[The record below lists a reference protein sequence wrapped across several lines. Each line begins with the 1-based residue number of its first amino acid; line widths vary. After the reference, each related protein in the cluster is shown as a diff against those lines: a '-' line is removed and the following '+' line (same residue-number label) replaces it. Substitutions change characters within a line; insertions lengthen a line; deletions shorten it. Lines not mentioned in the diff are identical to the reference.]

1 MDMDFSPYAFAT
13 LWKEATK
20 AVGYIVQGVSSTIS
34 NVWNIAGQVTIY
46 EETQRTDR
54 QQNIL
59 QAAGNN
65 TGVMLV
71 FGLVILMFLAIVAA
85 KKLRK

>member
-1 MDMDFSPYAFAT
+1 MG
-13 LWKEATK
+13 EASIIQ
-20 AVGYIVQGVSSTIS
+20 AVVMGLGQIVSGISSAIS
-34 NVWNIAGQVTIY
+34 NVWNIAGQITIY

>member
-1 MDMDFSPYAFAT
+1 MG
-13 LWKEATK
+13 EASIIQ
-20 AVGYIVQGVSSTIS
+20 AVVMGLGQIVSGISSAIS
-34 NVWNIAGQVTIY
+34 NFWNIAGKVTIY

>member
-1 MDMDFSPYAFAT
+1 MG
-13 LWKEATK
+13 EASIIQ
-20 AVGYIVQGVSSTIS
+20 AVVMGLGQIVSGISSAIS

-71 FGLVILMFLAIVAA
+71 FGLVILMFLTIVAV

>member
-1 MDMDFSPYAFAT
+1 MG
-13 LWKEATK
+13 EASIIQ
-20 AVGYIVQGVSSTIS
+20 AVVMGLGQIVSGISSAIS

-85 KKLRK
+85 KKLKK

>member
-1 MDMDFSPYAFAT
+1 MG
-13 LWKEATK
+13 EATIIQ
-20 AVGYIVQGVSSTIS
+20 AVVMGLGQIVSGISSAIS

-85 KKLRK
+85 KKMRK

>member
-1 MDMDFSPYAFAT
+1 MG
-13 LWKEATK
+13 EASIIQ
-20 AVGYIVQGVSSTIS
+20 AVVMGLGQIVSGISSAIS